1 MRSPFGGGKLVRRR
15 NLFGLVF
22 LIPWL
27 IGAILFFGYP
37 LLYSLW
43 VSFQEVTFLR
53 GGGLATAYVGFANYI
68 DALTKD
74 ENFIRYASSTLLSL
88 AVDVPV
94 CLVFSFFVAVLLH
107 QKFHGNFIAKA
118 IFFLPVIL
126 GTGLFL
132 SITSSGQ
139 YGSVQSTV
147 EDGITS
153 TGLFQSVNL
162 ANVLEDI
169 GVPDNLTAYIT
180 GPVDQIYN
188 VISQSGIQIFVFL
201 AGLNAINAS
210 LYEAAYV
217 EGANGWTAFWKI
229 TFPMVSPVIIINVV
243 YSLIDNYTKSNNATM
258 NYAWSV
264 AFSSFNFGLAN
275 AMLWFYCLVLAIVVS
290 VVFLIISKRV
300 VYQS

>member
-53 GGGLATAYVGFANYI
+53 GGGLSTAYVGFANYI